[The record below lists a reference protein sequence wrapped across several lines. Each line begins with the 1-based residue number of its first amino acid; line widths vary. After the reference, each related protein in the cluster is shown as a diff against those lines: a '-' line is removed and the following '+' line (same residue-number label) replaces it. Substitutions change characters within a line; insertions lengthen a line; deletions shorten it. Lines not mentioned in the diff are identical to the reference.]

1 MEQKKIG
8 SFIAACR
15 KQHGMT
21 QVQFAEKLGV
31 TNKAVSKWETGKCMP
46 DASLFDD
53 ICLLLNITLNE
64 LFAGE
69 RIASD
74 DIPKKAEE
82 NLKSMALEYQKE
94 NKKIVFCKSCTIL
107 LTLVVIS
114 LNLSVGGI
122 LFEGT
127 PVLANLLAVILL
139 MISWLKA
146 RKSDLLEFLQFLY
159 WTQQDVT
166 MQKIATIIN
175 AIFLLSSITAFI
187 LAFWDIQGTI
197 VHLIGFPC
205 EVVFYGLRPI
215 FEWIHIYLIVAILV
229 SIGLAYSK
237 KNIAT
242 AIQK

>member
-8 SFIAACR
+8 TFIATCR

-82 NLKSMALEYQKE
+82 NLKSMALEYQKG
-94 NKKIVFCKSCTIL
+94 NQKIVFCKSCTIL

-127 PVLANLLAVILL
+127 PVLANLLAIILL
-139 MISWLKA
+139 MISWSL
-146 RKSDLLEFLQFLY
+146 FLY

-166 MQKIATIIN
+166 MQKTATIIN
-175 AIFLLSSITAFI
+175 AIFLLSSIAAFI

-205 EVVFYGLRPI
+205 KVVFYGLRPL

-229 SIGLAYSK
+229 AIGLAYSK

>member
-82 NLKSMALEYQKE
+82 NLKSMALEYQKGKQK
-94 NKKIVFCKSCTIL
+94 NSILQILYDSAYPCSYILKSKCRRNIV
-107 LTLVVIS
+107 
-114 LNLSVGGI
+114 
-122 LFEGT
+122 
-127 PVLANLLAVILL
+127 
-139 MISWLKA
+139 
-146 RKSDLLEFLQFLY
+146 
-159 WTQQDVT
+159 
-166 MQKIATIIN
+166 
-175 AIFLLSSITAFI
+175 
-187 LAFWDIQGTI
+187 
-197 VHLIGFPC
+197 
-205 EVVFYGLRPI
+205 
-215 FEWIHIYLIVAILV
+215 
-229 SIGLAYSK
+229 
-237 KNIAT
+237 
-242 AIQK
+242 

>member
-1 MEQKKIG
+1 M
-8 SFIAACR
+8 
-15 KQHGMT
+15 
-21 QVQFAEKLGV
+21 
-31 TNKAVSKWETGKCMP
+31 
-46 DASLFDD
+46 
-53 ICLLLNITLNE
+53 LLNITLNE

-139 MISWLKA
+139 MISWSL
-146 RKSDLLEFLQFLY
+146 FLY

-166 MQKIATIIN
+166 MQK
-175 AIFLLSSITAFI
+175 
-187 LAFWDIQGTI
+187 
-197 VHLIGFPC
+197 
-205 EVVFYGLRPI
+205 
-215 FEWIHIYLIVAILV
+215 
-229 SIGLAYSK
+229 
-237 KNIAT
+237 
-242 AIQK
+242 

>member
-1 MEQKKIG
+1 
-8 SFIAACR
+8 
-15 KQHGMT
+15 
-21 QVQFAEKLGV
+21 
-31 TNKAVSKWETGKCMP
+31 MP

-82 NLKSMALEYQKE
+82 NLKSMALEYQKG

-122 LFEGT
+122 LFEGI

-139 MISWLKA
+139 MISWSL
-146 RKSDLLEFLQFLY
+146 FLY
-159 WTQQDVT
+159 WTQQDIT

-175 AIFLLSSITAFI
+175 AIFLLSSMAAFI

>member
-82 NLKSMALEYQKE
+82 KYLRVWLLNIKRET
-94 NKKIVFCKSCTIL
+94 KK
-107 LTLVVIS
+107 
-114 LNLSVGGI
+114 
-122 LFEGT
+122 
-127 PVLANLLAVILL
+127 
-139 MISWLKA
+139 
-146 RKSDLLEFLQFLY
+146 
-159 WTQQDVT
+159 
-166 MQKIATIIN
+166 
-175 AIFLLSSITAFI
+175 
-187 LAFWDIQGTI
+187 
-197 VHLIGFPC
+197 
-205 EVVFYGLRPI
+205 
-215 FEWIHIYLIVAILV
+215 
-229 SIGLAYSK
+229 
-237 KNIAT
+237 
-242 AIQK
+242 

>member
-21 QVQFAEKLGV
+21 QFAEKLGV

-139 MISWLKA
+139 MISWSL
-146 RKSDLLEFLQFLY
+146 FLY

>member
-82 NLKSMALEYQKE
+82 NLKSMALEYQKG
-94 NKKIVFCKSCTIL
+94 NKKNSILQILYDSAYPCSYILKSKCRRNIV
-107 LTLVVIS
+107 
-114 LNLSVGGI
+114 
-122 LFEGT
+122 
-127 PVLANLLAVILL
+127 
-139 MISWLKA
+139 
-146 RKSDLLEFLQFLY
+146 
-159 WTQQDVT
+159 
-166 MQKIATIIN
+166 
-175 AIFLLSSITAFI
+175 
-187 LAFWDIQGTI
+187 
-197 VHLIGFPC
+197 
-205 EVVFYGLRPI
+205 
-215 FEWIHIYLIVAILV
+215 
-229 SIGLAYSK
+229 
-237 KNIAT
+237 
-242 AIQK
+242 

>member
-1 MEQKKIG
+1 MKNLLKNPAKGGIPANEN
-8 SFIAACR
+8 IAR
-15 KQHGMT
+15 VIT
-21 QVQFAEKLGV
+21 
-31 TNKAVSKWETGKCMP
+31 KAKRGFVEY
-46 DASLFDD
+46 
-53 ICLLLNITLNE
+53 I
-64 LFAGE
+64 
-69 RIASD
+69 
-74 DIPKKAEE
+74 
-82 NLKSMALEYQKE
+82 EYQKG

-139 MISWLKA
+139 MISWSL
-146 RKSDLLEFLQFLY
+146 FLY

-175 AIFLLSSITAFI
+175 AIFLLSSIAAFI

>member
-74 DIPKKAEE
+74 DIPKKP
-82 NLKSMALEYQKE
+82 
-94 NKKIVFCKSCTIL
+94 KKILRVWL
-107 LTLVVIS
+107 LNI
-114 LNLSVGGI
+114 
-122 LFEGT
+122 
-127 PVLANLLAVILL
+127 
-139 MISWLKA
+139 K
-146 RKSDLLEFLQFLY
+146 RK
-159 WTQQDVT
+159 T
-166 MQKIATIIN
+166 
-175 AIFLLSSITAFI
+175 
-187 LAFWDIQGTI
+187 
-197 VHLIGFPC
+197 
-205 EVVFYGLRPI
+205 
-215 FEWIHIYLIVAILV
+215 
-229 SIGLAYSK
+229 K
-237 KNIAT
+237 K
-242 AIQK
+242 

>member
-8 SFIAACR
+8 SFISACR

-82 NLKSMALEYQKE
+82 NLKSMALEYQKRKQK
-94 NKKIVFCKSCTIL
+94 NSILQILYDSAYPCSYILKSKCRRNIV
-107 LTLVVIS
+107 
-114 LNLSVGGI
+114 
-122 LFEGT
+122 
-127 PVLANLLAVILL
+127 
-139 MISWLKA
+139 
-146 RKSDLLEFLQFLY
+146 
-159 WTQQDVT
+159 
-166 MQKIATIIN
+166 
-175 AIFLLSSITAFI
+175 
-187 LAFWDIQGTI
+187 
-197 VHLIGFPC
+197 
-205 EVVFYGLRPI
+205 
-215 FEWIHIYLIVAILV
+215 
-229 SIGLAYSK
+229 
-237 KNIAT
+237 
-242 AIQK
+242 

>member
-122 LFEGT
+122 LFEGDT
-127 PVLANLLAVILL
+127 RIGKLVGSNFIDDFMVTISLLDTTRRNYAKNSYYNQRNIL
-139 MISWLKA
+139 
-146 RKSDLLEFLQFLY
+146 
-159 WTQQDVT
+159 V
-166 MQKIATIIN
+166 IIN
-175 AIFLLSSITAFI
+175 NCIYISVLGYSGNYCAF
-187 LAFWDIQGTI
+187 DR
-197 VHLIGFPC
+197 FP
-205 EVVFYGLRPI
+205 V
-215 FEWIHIYLIVAILV
+215 
-229 SIGLAYSK
+229 
-237 KNIAT
+237 
-242 AIQK
+242 

>member
-1 MEQKKIG
+1 M
-8 SFIAACR
+8 
-15 KQHGMT
+15 
-21 QVQFAEKLGV
+21 QFAEKLGV

-82 NLKSMALEYQKE
+82 NLKSMALEYQKG

-139 MISWLKA
+139 MISWSL
-146 RKSDLLEFLQFLY
+146 FLY

-175 AIFLLSSITAFI
+175 AIFLLSSIVAFI

>member
-139 MISWLKA
+139 MISWSL
-146 RKSDLLEFLQFLY
+146 FLY

-175 AIFLLSSITAFI
+175 AIFLLSSITAFR

>member
-1 MEQKKIG
+1 MVEFGEKLKR
-8 SFIAACR
+8 AR
-15 KQHGMT
+15 EEKGMT
-21 QVQFAEKLGV
+21 QQTLSDALYV
-31 TNKAVSKWETGKCMP
+31 TRQAVSRWECGKCMP

-139 MISWLKA
+139 MISWSL
-146 RKSDLLEFLQFLY
+146 FLY

>member
-1 MEQKKIG
+1 MIFQKKPKKIL
-8 SFIAACR
+8 R
-15 KQHGMT
+15 
-21 QVQFAEKLGV
+21 V
-31 TNKAVSKWETGKCMP
+31 W
-46 DASLFDD
+46 
-53 ICLLLNITLNE
+53 LLNI
-64 LFAGE
+64 
-69 RIASD
+69 
-74 DIPKKAEE
+74 K
-82 NLKSMALEYQKE
+82 KE

-139 MISWLKA
+139 MISWSL
-146 RKSDLLEFLQFLY
+146 FLY

-175 AIFLLSSITAFI
+175 AIFLLSSIATFI

-197 VHLIGFPC
+197 VHLIVFPC

-215 FEWIHIYLIVAILV
+215 LNGFIFTLL
-229 SIGLAYSK
+229 
-237 KNIAT
+237 
-242 AIQK
+242 